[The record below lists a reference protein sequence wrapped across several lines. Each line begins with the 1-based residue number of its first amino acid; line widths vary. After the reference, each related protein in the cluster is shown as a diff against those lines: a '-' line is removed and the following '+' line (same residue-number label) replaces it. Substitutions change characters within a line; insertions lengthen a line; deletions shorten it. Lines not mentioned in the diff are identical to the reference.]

1 MLTQDQ
7 ANELWRETREAQVR
21 SLYFAD
27 LGARYTTRKQV
38 ISGVSLFLAVG
49 AVAAIGAR
57 ISSWWIPLVMTTLTA
72 VLNAYSISVGLDRKA
87 TTMAKLQST
96 WLQTVDAN
104 RERPAAVVES
114 LVRGRC
120 RSQASGDRILRCR
133 CFSTRDHRGPLQ

>member
-38 ISGVSLFLAVG
+38 ISGVSLFLASG
-49 AVAAIGAR
+49 AAAAIGAR

-72 VLNAYSISVGLDRKA
+72 VLNGYSISVGLDRKS
-87 TTMAKLQST
+87 TTMAKLYAT
-96 WLQTVDAN
+96 W
-104 RERPAAVVES
+104 
-114 LVRGRC
+114 
-120 RSQASGDRILRCR
+120 QASG
-133 CFSTRDHRGPLQ
+133 HRKP